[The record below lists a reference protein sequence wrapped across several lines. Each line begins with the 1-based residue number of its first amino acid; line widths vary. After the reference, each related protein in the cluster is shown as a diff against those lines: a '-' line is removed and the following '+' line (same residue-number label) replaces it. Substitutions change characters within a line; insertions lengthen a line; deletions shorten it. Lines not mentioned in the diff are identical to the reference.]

1 MIKNKTVRFIHKYI
15 SFFISLQ
22 LLLWTISGIYFSFNK
37 IENVRGEQ
45 YILPIEAK
53 EFNIQAPVIKQA
65 SESVNYFYRLDQVIY
80 SIKNLNG
87 IRYYDQEH
95 QPIKKITFDQAKEI
109 VNLRTT
115 LKALDVSLVN
125 SSSSGSEYRGRK
137 LPLYKVSSL
146 SESDLIINVYVD
158 PYSGNI
164 SLIRSTQWRLWD
176 LFWGLHIMDWFER
189 DNIDNYFLKFFS
201 ILALISSI
209 SGIILFFKVKKRSF

>member
-1 MIKNKTVRFIHKYI
+1 MIKNKTIRFVHKYI

-22 LLLWTISGIYFSFNK
+22 LLLWTVSGIYFSFNK

-45 YILPIEAK
+45 YVLPIQAK
-53 EFNIQAPVIKQA
+53 EFNINPPDLKQA
-65 SESVNYFYRLDQVIY
+65 SEAVNYFYRLDQIIY
-80 SIKNLNG
+80 SIKNSNG
-87 IRYYDQEH
+87 IRYYDQDH
-95 QPIKKITFDQAKEI
+95 RPVKKISFDQAKQI

-115 LKALDVSLVN
+115 LKALSVSLVN
-125 SSSSGSEYRGRK
+125 SSSSGSEYRGRQ
-137 LPLYKVSSL
+137 LPLYKVSAK
-146 SESDLIINVYVD
+146 SESDSIINVYVD

-176 LFWGLHIMDWFER
+176 FLWGLHIMDWIER

-209 SGIILFFKVKKRSF
+209 SGIILFFKVKKKSF